1 MNEQYLNQTIR
12 RIVYLE
18 SLKQSEINNLS
29 AHLKEIDDLVK
40 SLMLD
45 EEMTDLTLA
54 EFNKVLT
61 SVKTGVATSLSG
73 YTVAVGASLTAIAID
88 TYQFE
93 AKSLNNAFKDVKLPS
108 KIDDKKQSKLIKAV
122 TKTPLAVKGSEGKTV
137 TDLFNELA
145 NNESNKYINHI
156 RLARYEGKTNQQIVQ
171 MIRGTRKNGYK
182 DGLMEVT
189 SRQAKTIVR
198 TTVQH
203 AAMQG
208 KAEFAKDNSDI
219 IKGERILAT
228 LDGKTTPR
236 CRYEDQAQILYK
248 VGEGQRPP
256 FHHNCRST
264 VLIVLKDE
272 YAGKGNIDK
281 RASKDGL
288 VENEGYYSWLNK
300 QPKEFQD
307 DVLGETRGQ
316 LLRSGGLSA
325 DKFAALQLDKN
336 FKPLTLAEMRKKE
349 PLAFQKAGL

>member
-29 AHLKEIDDLVK
+29 AHIKEIDDLVK

-45 EEMTDLTLA
+45 EEMTDLTLV

-61 SVKTGVATSLSG
+61 SVKTGVATSLGG
-73 YTVAVGASLTAIAID
+73 YTVSVGASLTAIAID

-93 AKSLNNAFKDVKLPS
+93 TKSLNNAFEDVRLS
-108 KIDDKKQSKLIKAV
+108 TKIDDKKQAKIARIV
-122 TKTPLAVKGSEGKTV
+122 NNTPLSVTGSEGKTV

-156 RLARYEGKTNQQIVQ
+156 KLARYEGKTNQQIVQ

-189 SRQAKTIVR
+189 ARQAKTIVR

-208 KAEFAKDNSDI
+208 KAEFANDNADI
-219 IKGERILAT
+219 IKGEQWLST
-228 LDGKTTPR
+228 LDGRTSSQ
-236 CRYEDQAQILYK
+236 CRSLD
-248 VGEGQRPP
+248 GQVFELGKGVRPP
-256 FHHNCRST
+256 LHHNCRST
-264 VLIVLKDE
+264 ILIVLKDE
-272 YAGKGNIDK
+272 YAGRGNINK
-281 RASKDGL
+281 RASKDGP
-288 VENEGYYSWLNK
+288 VANESYYSWLKK
-300 QPKEFQD
+300 QPKDFQD
-307 DVLGETRGQ
+307 DVLGETRGK

-336 FKPLTLAEMRKKE
+336 FKPLTLAEMRSRE
-349 PLAFQKAGL
+349 PMAFKKAGL

>member
-18 SLKQSEINNLS
+18 SLKQSEINKLTPHIK
-29 AHLKEIDDLVK
+29 AIDKLIKEQLLDDELT
-40 SLMLD
+40 
-45 EEMTDLTLA
+45 EMTIKSFNGVVTEIKQGVQAELA
-54 EFNKVLT
+54 AYT
-61 SVKTGVATSLSG
+61 DSVKVTLVEAATDSYL
-73 YTVAVGASLTAIAID
+73 Y
-88 TYQFE
+88 E
-93 AKSLNNAFKDVKLPS
+93 AKSIDAAFDGFKLAS
-108 KIDDKKQSKLIKAV
+108 GIKIAEKAKVLEKLV

-156 RLARYEGKTNQQIVQ
+156 KLARYEGKTNQQIVQ

-208 KAEFAKDNSDI
+208 KAEFANDNADI
-219 IKGERILAT
+219 IKGEKWLST
-228 LDGKTTPR
+228 LDGRTSSQ
-236 CRYEDQAQILYK
+236 CRSLDQTIFELGK
-248 VGEGQRPP
+248 GPRPP
-256 FHHNCRST
+256 LHHNCRST

-272 YAGKGNIDK
+272 YAGRGNINK

>member
-18 SLKQSEINNLS
+18 SLKQSEINKLTPHIK
-29 AHLKEIDDLVK
+29 AIDKLIKEQLLDDELT
-40 SLMLD
+40 
-45 EEMTDLTLA
+45 EMTIKSFNGVVTEIKQGVQA
-54 EFNKVLT
+54 ELVAYT
-61 SVKTGVATSLSG
+61 DSVSVALVEAAT
-73 YTVAVGASLTAIAID
+73 D
-88 TYQFE
+88 TYVFE
-93 AKSLNNAFKDVKLPS
+93 AKSIDSAFDGFKLASGIVVAEKAKILEKLVKN
-108 KIDDKKQSKLIKAV
+108 
-122 TKTPLAVKGSEGKTV
+122 TPLAVKGSEGKTV

-156 RLARYEGKTNQQIVQ
+156 KLARYEGKTNQQIVQ

-208 KAEFAKDNSDI
+208 KAEFANDNADI
-219 IKGERILAT
+219 IKGEQWLST
-228 LDGKTTPR
+228 LDGRTSSQ
-236 CRYEDQAQILYK
+236 CRSLDGVVFELGK
-248 VGEGQRPP
+248 GVRPP
-256 FHHNCRST
+256 LHHNCRST

-272 YAGKGNIDK
+272 YAGRGNIDK

-288 VENEGYYSWLNK
+288 VDNESYYSWLNK

-307 DVLGETRGQ
+307 DVLGETRGK

-336 FKPLTLAEMRKKE
+336 FKPLTLAEMRQRE
-349 PLAFQKAGL
+349 PLAFKKAGL

>member
-18 SLKQSEINNLS
+18 SLKQSEINKLTPHIK
-29 AHLKEIDDLVK
+29 AIDKLIKEQLIG
-40 SLMLD
+40 D
-45 EEMTDLTLA
+45 ELTEMTIKSFNGVVTEIKQGVQAELIAYTDSVSVTL
-54 EFNKVLT
+54 VD
-61 SVKTGVATSLSG
+61 VA
-73 YTVAVGASLTAIAID
+73 AD
-88 TYQFE
+88 TYAFE
-93 AKSLNNAFKDVKLPS
+93 AKSIDSAFDGFKLASGIKVAEKAKILEKLVKN
-108 KIDDKKQSKLIKAV
+108 
-122 TKTPLAVKGSEGKTV
+122 TPLAVKGSEGKTV

-189 SRQAKTIVR
+189 ARQAKTIVR

-208 KAEFAKDNSDI
+208 KAEFASDNADI
-219 IKGERILAT
+219 IKGEKWLST
-228 LDGKTTPR
+228 LDGRTSSQ
-236 CRYEDQAQILYK
+236 CRSLD
-248 VGEGQRPP
+248 GQVFELGKGPRPP
-256 FHHNCRST
+256 LHHNCRST

-272 YAGKGNIDK
+272 YAGRGNINK
-281 RASKDGL
+281 RASKDGP
-288 VENEGYYSWLNK
+288 VDNESYYSWLNK
-300 QPKEFQD
+300 QPKDFQD
-307 DVLGETRGQ
+307 DVLGETRGK

-336 FKPLTLAEMRKKE
+336 FKPLTLDEMRSRE
-349 PLAFQKAGL
+349 PMAFKKAGL

>member
-61 SVKTGVATSLSG
+61 SVKTGVAASLSS
-73 YTVAVGASLTAIAID
+73 YTVGVGASLTAVAID

-93 AKSLNNAFKDVKLPS
+93 TKSLNNAFEDVKLS
-108 KIDDKKQSKLIKAV
+108 TKIDDKKQAKIARIV
-122 TKTPLAVKGSEGKTV
+122 NNTPLSVTGSEGKTV

-156 RLARYEGKTNQQIVQ
+156 KLARYEGKTNQQIVQ

-208 KAEFAKDNSDI
+208 KAEFANDNADI
-219 IKGERILAT
+219 IKGEQWLST
-228 LDGKTTPR
+228 LDSLTSSQCRALDQQVFELGKGP
-236 CRYEDQAQILYK
+236 
-248 VGEGQRPP
+248 RPP
-256 FHHNCRST
+256 LHHNCRST
-264 VLIVLKDE
+264 ILIVLKDE
-272 YAGKGNIDK
+272 YAGRGNINK
-281 RASKDGL
+281 RASKDGP
-288 VENEGYYSWLNK
+288 VANESYYSWLNK

-336 FKPLTLAEMRKKE
+336 FKPLTLAEMREKQ

>member
-18 SLKQSEINNLS
+18 SLKQSEINKLTPHIK
-29 AHLKEIDDLVK
+29 AIDKLIKE
-40 SLMLD
+40 LMLD
-45 EEMTDLTLA
+45 DEMTELTLA
-54 EFNKVLT
+54 DFNKVMT
-61 SVKTGVATSLSG
+61 QVKTGVAASLSS
-73 YTVAVGASLTAIAID
+73 YTAAVGASLDAIAID

-93 AKSLNNAFKDVKLPS
+93 TKSLNNAFEGVKLSS
-108 KIDDKKQSKLIKAV
+108 KVDDKKQAKIARLVSN
-122 TKTPLAVKGSEGKTV
+122 TPLSVTGSEGKTV
-137 TDLFNELA
+137 TDLFDELA

-156 RLARYEGKTNQQIVQ
+156 KLARYEGKTNQQIVQ

-208 KAEFAKDNSDI
+208 KAEFASDNSDI
-219 IKGERILAT
+219 IKGEQWLST
-228 LDGKTTPR
+228 LDGRTSSA
-236 CRYEDQAQILYK
+236 CRSLDQTIFELGK
-248 VGEGQRPP
+248 GPRPP
-256 FHHNCRST
+256 LHHNCRST
-264 VLIVLKDE
+264 VLIVLKGQ
-272 YAGKGNIDK
+272 YAGRGNINK
-281 RASKDGL
+281 RASKDGP
-288 VENEGYYSWLNK
+288 VANESYYSWLKK
-300 QPKEFQD
+300 QPKDFQD

-325 DKFAALQLDKN
+325 DKFAQLQLDKN
-336 FKPLTLAEMRKKE
+336 FKPLTLAEMREKQ